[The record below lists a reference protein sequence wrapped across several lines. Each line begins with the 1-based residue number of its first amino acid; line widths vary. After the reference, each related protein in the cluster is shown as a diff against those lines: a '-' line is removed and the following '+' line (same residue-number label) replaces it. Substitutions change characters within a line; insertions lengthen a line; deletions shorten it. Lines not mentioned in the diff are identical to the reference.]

1 MDLTDELRQRVAER
15 KAARKAELEA
25 LQERELLELPDV
37 ALLVAEFL
45 SVLIGLMF
53 GVAGKP
59 EACGAMM
66 LIAIYL
72 KIRR

>member
-1 MDLTDELRQRVAER
+1 MDVAEELKRRIAER
-15 KAARKAELEA
+15 KAELMA
-25 LQERELLELPDV
+25 IKEREMLEFPEI
-37 ALLVAEFL
+37 ALYVAEFL

-59 EACGAMM
+59 EACCALI

-72 KIRR
+72 KMSRC